1 MERTMTK
8 STTTQAVGYVRVST
22 DDQTDSGLSLEH
34 QEARIRAYATANGL
48 ELIAIIRDE
57 GISAGKPL
65 ASRKGGAAVLA
76 MLTTGPA
83 RHLIALKLDRV
94 FRNAADA
101 LNQAELWD
109 KAGVGLHLIDMGGQ
123 SVNTRSAMGRMF
135 FTMAAGF
142 AELERGLIAERTS
155 SAMKVKKERLEV
167 YSRPTV
173 GFDAIDGRLIANDAE
188 QALIARIASMRSA
201 GQSFGKI
208 ADQLNAEGVQTKR
221 GGRWFA
227 STIKQISDRAA

>member
-1 MERTMTK
+1 VE
-8 STTTQAVGYVRVST
+8 
-22 DDQTDSGLSLEH
+22 
-34 QEARIRAYATANGL
+34 
-48 ELIAIIRDE
+48 
-57 GISAGKPL
+57 
-65 ASRKGGAAVLA
+65 
-76 MLTTGPA
+76 
-83 RHLIALKLDRV
+83 
-94 FRNAADA
+94 ADA
-101 LNQAELWD
+101 LNQAAAWD

-155 SAMKVKKERLEV
+155 SAMKIKRDRLEV

-188 QALIARIASMRSA
+188 QALITRISSMRST
-201 GQSFGKI
+201 GLSFAKI
-208 ADQLNAEGVQTKR
+208 ADQLNAEGVATKR

-227 STIKQISDRAA
+227 STIKQIIDRAA